1 MGEHVM
7 GRRQVLRGAGVAA
20 GGVAIAG
27 FAMASPAMASDDS
40 HGGLNGSWMVTR
52 QDDGAPQKV
61 MLVLSLAGGNV
72 VISHD
77 INPAGPPF
85 TGTWAQRDDN
95 GFRATFWTGLPG
107 GGPGSSQGRRY
118 VSFLQG
124 RVQHNTMSGTIHR
137 HRLRPDDRRRDPNDY
152 RVAHRY
158 AHQRLNTKRP
168 PVFA

>member
-52 QDDGAPQKV
+52 QDDGDPQKV

-72 VISHD
+72 IISHD

-95 GFRATFWTGLPG
+95 NGFRATFWTGLAG
-107 GGPGSSQGRRY
+107 GGPGSGPGPTIR
-118 VSFLQG
+118 VVLEG
-124 RVQHNTMSGTIHR
+124 RVQHHTMSGTYTGTVF
-137 HRLRPDDRRRDPNDY
+137 DPTTGDEIQTITGSFTGTRIN
-152 RVAHRY
+152 A
-158 AHQRLNTKRP
+158 
-168 PVFA
+168 